1 MILRR
6 ALFLNNIRRLTC
18 QWRRMSFH
26 AHYRYTHRPS
36 LYRQNTFIFIRYELH
51 VVHCNDD
58 PHCVDC
64 ILLRTDIR
72 HANGGFVTTRTTS
85 KMKKKRK
92 DCRLIYVYLRIP
104 MQTRTKNILLKRRN
118 IRV

>member
-36 LYRQNTFIFIRYELH
+36 LYRLKICLFLYDTNYTLFIVTTNRK
-51 VVHCNDD
+51 
-58 PHCVDC
+58 CVDC
-64 ILLRTDIR
+64 ILLRTDIHMR
-72 HANGGFVTTRTTS
+72 MAE
-85 KMKKKRK
+85 
-92 DCRLIYVYLRIP
+92 Y
-104 MQTRTKNILLKRRN
+104 
-118 IRV
+118 IRDDSNDEQKWKEKEIAV